1 MTAVSSP
8 RPYVL
13 LSAAV
18 SLDGYLDDTAPDR
31 LVLSSPEDLDQVDQL
46 RAGVDAILVGAGTI
60 RADNPRL
67 LVRAERRRQARLRRG
82 LPATPAKV
90 TLTGSA
96 DLDPAA
102 AFFTAGPAERLVY
115 VPDPLLDTATTRLGE
130 VATVISTGAPLAVSV
145 LLADLA
151 ARGVGRL
158 LVEGGQA
165 VHTLFLTADVVD
177 ELRLAVAP
185 FFVGDPAAPR
195 LVGPGVFPRSAA
207 RPMRL
212 VEVTTAG
219 DTAVLRYLASA
230 P

>member
-1 MTAVSSP
+1 VSSP

-18 SLDGYLDDTAPDR
+18 SLDGYLDDTGPDR
-31 LVLSSPEDLDQVDQL
+31 LVLSSPEDLDQVDEL
-46 RAGVDAILVGAGTI
+46 RAGVDAILVGAGTV

-67 LVRAERRRQARLRRG
+67 LVRAERRRESRLRRG
-82 LPATPAKV
+82 LPANPAKV
-90 TLTGSA
+90 TVTGSV

-115 VPDPLLDTATTRLGE
+115 VPDPLVGAATERLGQL
-130 VATVISTGAPLAVSV
+130 ATVVGAGNPLAVSV

-195 LVGPGVFPRSAA
+195 LVGPGIFPQSAT
-207 RPMRL
+207 RRMRL
-212 VEVTTAG
+212 VEVGVAS
-219 DTAVLRYLASA
+219 DTAVLRYRAR
-230 P
+230 

>member
-1 MTAVSSP
+1 
-8 RPYVL
+8 VL

-18 SLDGYLDDTAPDR
+18 SLDGHLDDTGPDR
-31 LVLSSPEDLDQVDQL
+31 LVLSSPEDLDQVDEL
-46 RAGVDAILVGAGTI
+46 RAGVDAILVGAGTV

-67 LVRAERRRQARLRRG
+67 LVRAERRREARLRRG
-82 LPATPAKV
+82 LPANPAKV
-90 TLTGSA
+90 TVTGTV

-115 VPDPLLDTATTRLGE
+115 VPDPLVGAATERLGQL
-130 VATVISTGAPLAVSV
+130 ATVVGAGDPLAVSV

-185 FFVGDPAAPR
+185 LFVGDPAAPR
-195 LVGPGVFPRSAA
+195 LGGPGVFPRSAV
-207 RPMRL
+207 RRMRL
-212 VEVTTAG
+212 VEVGAAG
-219 DTAVLRYLASA
+219 DTAVLHYRAR
-230 P
+230 

>member
-1 MTAVSSP
+1 M
-8 RPYVL
+8 L

-18 SLDGYLDDTAPDR
+18 SLDGHLDDTGPDR
-31 LVLSSPEDLDQVDQL
+31 LVLSSPEDLDQVDEL
-46 RAGVDAILVGAGTI
+46 RAGVDAILVGAGTV

-67 LVRAERRRQARLRRG
+67 LVRAERRREARLRRG
-82 LPATPAKV
+82 LPANPAKV
-90 TLTGSA
+90 TVTGTV

-115 VPDPLLDTATTRLGE
+115 VPDPLVGAATERLGQL
-130 VATVISTGAPLAVSV
+130 ATVVGAGDPLAVSV

-185 FFVGDPAAPR
+185 LFVGDPAAPR
-195 LVGPGVFPRSAA
+195 LGGPGVFPRSAV
-207 RPMRL
+207 RRMRL
-212 VEVTTAG
+212 VEVGAAG
-219 DTAVLRYLASA
+219 DTAVLHYRAR
-230 P
+230 

>member
-1 MTAVSSP
+1 VSSP

-18 SLDGYLDDTAPDR
+18 SLDGYLDDTGPDR
-31 LVLSSPEDLDQVDQL
+31 LVLSSPEDLDQVDEL
-46 RAGVDAILVGAGTI
+46 RAGVDAILVGAGTV

-67 LVRAERRRQARLRRG
+67 LVRAERRREARLRRG
-82 LPATPAKV
+82 LPANPAKV
-90 TLTGSA
+90 TVTGTV

-115 VPDPLLDTATTRLGE
+115 VPDPLVGAATERLGQL
-130 VATVISTGAPLAVSV
+130 ATVVGAGDPLAVSV

-195 LVGPGVFPRSAA
+195 LGGPGVFPRSAV
-207 RPMRL
+207 RRMRL
-212 VEVTTAG
+212 VEVGAAG
-219 DTAVLRYLASA
+219 DTAVLHYRAR
-230 P
+230 

>member
-1 MTAVSSP
+1 
-8 RPYVL
+8 VL

-18 SLDGYLDDTAPDR
+18 SLDGHLDDTGPDR
-31 LVLSSPEDLDQVDQL
+31 LVLSSPEDLDQVDEL
-46 RAGVDAILVGAGTI
+46 RAGVDAILVGAGTV

-67 LVRAERRRQARLRRG
+67 LVRAERRREARLRRG
-82 LPATPAKV
+82 LPANPAKV
-90 TLTGSA
+90 TVTGTV

-115 VPDPLLDTATTRLGE
+115 VPDPLVGAATERLGQL
-130 VATVISTGAPLAVSV
+130 ATVVGAGDTLAVSV

-185 FFVGDPAAPR
+185 LFVGDPAAPR
-195 LVGPGVFPRSAA
+195 LGGPGVFPRSAV
-207 RPMRL
+207 RRMRL
-212 VEVTTAG
+212 VEVGAAG
-219 DTAVLRYLASA
+219 DTAVLHYRAR
-230 P
+230 